1 MFLILDAVVSYRSV
15 PRILQL
21 LDQKTPLS
29 LKWIPHFTS
38 VINWTLRLGLGLLK
52 QVSPIVE
59 PWLAIIDHSIDVGTK
74 KVLVVLRVKMDAL
87 ANRKGAVR
95 LEDCE
100 CIGMKVCEKVN
111 GDTLSLDLESIFN
124 QAGTPLAVIKD
135 NDYTLQKGVRLWSEK
150 QDKIVHVIEDIGHVI
165 ATALK
170 KQFGES
176 KGYKRLTTATTKGAK
191 RLRQTEFAFLVPPKL
206 RTKGRFQNISK
217 LGKWADK
224 MIDVLGV
231 KGRAKKGSLLAKLRL
246 ALPNFSR
253 LKPFIKRFA
262 LTTACISQVMK
273 ILKKEGLDQNR
284 YEQCCSLVQNLP
296 KHSLVKNRL
305 LIWLEQHL
313 DIQKK
318 ITSMPLLVSSD
329 IIESLFGHF
338 KHILERSPQADMNRT
353 TLLIPALCGKLNER
367 EFTQI
372 LNQTPHSDLKKWE
385 DENIPYTMRRKR
397 QAFFNSNESQISGR
411 IALE

>member
-1 MFLILDAVVSYRSV
+1 LTIQAIVSYRSI
-15 PRILQL
+15 PRILEL
-21 LDQKTPLS
+21 FNSRTPLE
-29 LKWIPHFTS
+29 LGWIPHFTS
-38 VINWTLRLGLGLLK
+38 VINWSLRLGLGLLN
-52 QVSPIVE
+52 QITLISE

-74 KVLVVLRVKMDAL
+74 KVLVVLRVKRDAL
-87 ANRKGAVR
+87 ARRKGAIR

-100 CIGMKVCEKVN
+100 CIGMKVCEKVK
-111 GDTLSLDLESIFN
+111 GDTLALDLERIFN
-124 QAGTPLAVIKD
+124 QAGSPLAVIKD

-150 QDKIVHVIEDIGHVI
+150 QDTMVHVIEDIGHVV

-176 KGYKRLTTATTKGAK
+176 KGYKRLTTATSKGAK
-191 RLRQTEFAFLVPPKL
+191 RLRQTELAFLVPPKL
-206 RTKGRFQNISK
+206 RTKGRFQSISK

-224 MIDVLGV
+224 MIVVLGV

-262 LTTACISQVMK
+262 LTTACVSQVMK
-273 ILKKEGLDQNR
+273 ILKKEGLDQKH

-296 KHSLVKNRL
+296 KYSLVKKRL

-313 DIQKK
+313 AIQQK
-318 ITSMPLLVSSD
+318 ITSMPLLVSRD
-329 IIESLFGHF
+329 IIESLLGHF

-353 TLLIPALCGKLNER
+353 TLLIPALCGKLNDR
-367 EFTQI
+367 ELTQI

-385 DENIPYTMRRKR
+385 NENIPYTMRRKR
-397 QAFFNSNESQISGR
+397 QAFFNQNESQIAGSMT
-411 IALE
+411 LE